1 MNDQTGKSGQAGKS
15 GGETLLQL
23 ENVNAFYGAA
33 HILHDL
39 NLRVDA
45 GEKVALIGRNG
56 VGKTTVV
63 NTILGLAQLRG
74 GTLTVAG
81 RRLVKPRIYMAAQCG
96 VAVVPQGRCIV
107 PNLTVEQNLLL
118 GAATAHKRKGIWNT
132 EQIYKLFPILQERAH
147 TPGTA
152 LSGGQQQMLA
162 VGRAL
167 MANPSLILLDE
178 PSEGLAP
185 VIVDQLADIFNQI
198 ASQGTTLLLI
208 EQNMSLVVRV
218 AQRYCAM
225 SKGSVIAEGSV
236 THASIDELHRH
247 VMV

>member
-1 MNDQTGKSGQAGKS
+1 MSS
-15 GGETLLQL
+15 LLNL
-23 ENVNAFYGAA
+23 KNLNAFYGAA

-39 NLRVDA
+39 SLHVDA
-45 GEKVALIGRNG
+45 GERVALIGRNG

-63 NTILGLAQLRG
+63 NTILGLATLRDG
-74 GTLTVAG
+74 SVELNGKSYSKLRA
-81 RRLVKPRIYMAAQCG
+81 YMAAQHG
-96 VAVVPQGRCIV
+96 MAVVPQGRCIV
-107 PNLTVEQNLLL
+107 ANLSVEENLLL
-118 GAATAHKRKGIWNT
+118 GAAVGRKGPWSVK
-132 EQIYKLFPILQERAH
+132 EIYKIFPILEERAH

-178 PSEGLAP
+178 PTEGLAP
-185 VIVDQLADIFNQI
+185 VIVDQLAVIFNQV
-198 ASQGTTLLLI
+198 ADHGTALLLI

-218 AQRYCAM
+218 AERYLAM
-225 SKGSVIAEGSV
+225 AKGSVVAQGVVENSKAG
-236 THASIDELHRH
+236 LHDLESH